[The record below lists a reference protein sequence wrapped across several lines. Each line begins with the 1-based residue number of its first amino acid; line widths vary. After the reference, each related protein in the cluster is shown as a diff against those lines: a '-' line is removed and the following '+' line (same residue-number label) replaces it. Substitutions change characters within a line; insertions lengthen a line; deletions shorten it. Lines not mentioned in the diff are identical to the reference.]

1 MKKTLTSKDFEL
13 LHNANESVRG
23 TIDYMKYHMMHE
35 FKVKNNEGKWSGW
48 KYCSWDSAYSLDEAI
63 VKKVGENVYIM
74 SECADEYGCVD
85 RWKVTPEV
93 NELLKIW

>member
-13 LHNANESVRG
+13 LRNANDLVRG
-23 TIDYMKYHMMHE
+23 TLDYMKYWMMHE
-35 FKVKNNEGKWSGW
+35 FKVKNSEGKWSGW

-63 VKKVGENVYIM
+63 VKKVGNNVYIM
-74 SECADEYGCVD
+74 SESGRSFD
-85 RWKVTPEV
+85 RWTVTEEV

>member
-13 LHNANESVRG
+13 LRNANDSVRG
-23 TIDYMKYHMMHE
+23 TSDYMKYHMMHE

-48 KYCSWDSAYSLDEAI
+48 KFCSWDSAYSLDEAI
-63 VKKVGENVYIM
+63 VKKVGNNVYIM
-74 SECADEYGCVD
+74 SENSYDNSID
-85 RWKVTPEV
+85 RWTVTEEV

>member
-1 MKKTLTSKDFEL
+1 MKKTLTSNDFEL
-13 LHNANESVRG
+13 LRNAVVSARG
-23 TIDYMKYHMMHE
+23 TNDYMKYRMMHE
-35 FKVKNNEGKWSGW
+35 FKIKNSEGKWSGW
-48 KYCSWDSAYSLDEAI
+48 KYCSWDSARSLDKAI

-74 SECADEYGCVD
+74 SERADKYGCVD